1 MQARAVGL
9 GALLLG
15 VALLPFG
22 AAAAEMLGCEEK
34 MAAEMGWLDM
44 PEGQATDPVISL
56 LEVPMDPFA
65 PGNDLHTCTGKIQPG
80 AQMTSGCTMNFI
92 FRDST
97 GALYLGT
104 AGHCTSGVGATIG
117 IMGVGPNV
125 AQVVYDGCPPSG
137 ACPTDFTLARI
148 YPQYYSSVDPTMCH
162 WGGPS
167 GVETSPGMGD
177 TTHIYGFGT
186 IYGGSPVTRPRTGYV
201 LSASPNEITYLGMAQ
216 PGDSGSPIVSGDG
229 GKGLGIHVRSSLS
242 APGLQIRIDPS
253 QKYATRVDRAI
264 SQAELSTGLD
274 IQLVNGLSAFNIL
287 GY

>member
-34 MAAEMGWLDM
+34 MAAEMGWLDT
-44 PEGQATDPVISL
+44 PEGQAVDPVSSL

-65 PGNDLHTCTGKIQPG
+65 PGNDLHPCTGKIQPG

-117 IMGVGPNV
+117 IMGVGSNV
-125 AQVVYDGCPPSG
+125 AVVVFDGYPG
-137 ACPTDFTLARI
+137 NIDFALARI
-148 YPQYYSSVDPTMCH
+148 YPQYYGSVDPTMCH

-201 LSASPNEITYLGMAQ
+201 LSASQNEITYIGMAQ

-229 GKGLGIHVRSSLS
+229 GKGLAVHVRSSLS
-242 APGLQIRIDPS
+242 SPVGGFRIDPS
-253 QKYATRVDRAI
+253 QKYATRVDRSI
-264 SQAELSTGLD
+264 VLAEGATGLD
-274 IQLVNGLSAFNIL
+274 LNLVNGLTGFNLL